1 MSDQFEEALDAE
13 SPQDSWAEAIRDMQA
28 RNIAMVE
35 LLIEH
40 GVCTE
45 QEFHQRRTH
54 WARRLDEER
63 TRRLEE
69 REQAAN
75 DLRGTIIRQLYNYLT
90 SFPEFT
96 VVDLFRSASPDMLGV
111 FDMILIRVISPSFLN
126 KDHIERQRLVRSRV
140 MTAPVSVPIEANK
153 ILVVALTPEEK
164 PGSLASLQFDM
175 MIEAQGLAAQD

>member
-1 MSDQFEEALDAE
+1 MSDKFEEALDAE

-35 LLIEH
+35 LLISH
-40 GVCTE
+40 GGCTE
-45 QEFHQRRTH
+45 QEFQQRRTH

-69 REQAAN
+69 REQAA
-75 DLRGTIIRQLYNYLT
+75 DLLRGAIVKQLYAHLT
-90 SFPEFT
+90 SFPEFV

-111 FDMILIRVISPSFLN
+111 FDMILIRVISPSFHN
-126 KDHIERQRLVRSRV
+126 KDYLERQRLVRSRV
-140 MTAPVSVPIEANK
+140 LLAPVSVPIEANK

-175 MIEAQGLAAQD
+175 MIEAQGLAARD